1 MTFDLR
7 CPPSNWTNLGTFGC
21 YHFGDEAELM
31 SWFEAEMYCNSL
43 ARNAHLAEINDIDTQ
58 LILNALADDRDN
70 FAWWLGGTDMFEV
83 DT

>member
-1 MTFDLR
+1 
-7 CPPSNWTNLGTFGC
+7 
-21 YHFGDEAELM
+21 M